1 MACRAAPPPPL
12 PVHAAPPTSP
22 PAPPPSAAV
31 PSYSGCTDLPLPDG
45 ISRPPA
51 LTKEQN
57 RLLAEAGPILAEP
70 SARERAAGRAF
81 AQARALLDAKRWPEA
96 TRAFGEIALA
106 YPRQDLGVL
115 SAMLYLEGLNLL
127 GSLLEPPRPV
137 CYDEMS
143 ARLPAL
149 QRLYCENG
157 EDRRHPQ
164 ECRLFFRIELDLER
178 GGGCGIPSQPAEPP
192 AVLLARSG
200 ARYLAL
206 AVRCV
211 EAARLAGVSPID
223 DRCDALA
230 FHAALA
236 FLHVPDRARA
246 EEARALLLDPKNGML
261 KSPRV
266 EELERRWK

>member
-22 PAPPPSAAV
+22 PAPPPPAAV
-31 PSYSGCTDLPLPDG
+31 PSFSGCTDLPLPDD

-57 RLLAEAGPILAEP
+57 HLLAEADPILAEP
-70 SARERAAGRAF
+70 SEHGHAARRAF

-106 YPRQDLGVL
+106 YPHEDLGIL

-127 GSLLEPPRPV
+127 GSLIEPPRPV

-149 QRLYCENG
+149 QRLYCEDG
-157 EDRRHPQ
+157 ENRRHPQ
-164 ECRLFFRIELDLER
+164 ECRLLFRIERDLER

-192 AVLLARSG
+192 EARPWVVMADPDQCASAQVFPTPTSAISGTFSGQAPSMISFTIALARSSSASG
-200 ARYLAL
+200 ASNR
-206 AVRCV
+206 
-211 EAARLAGVSPID
+211 S
-223 DRCDALA
+223 
-230 FHAALA
+230 
-236 FLHVPDRARA
+236 
-246 EEARALLLDPKNGML
+246 
-261 KSPRV
+261 SS
-266 EELERRWK
+266 